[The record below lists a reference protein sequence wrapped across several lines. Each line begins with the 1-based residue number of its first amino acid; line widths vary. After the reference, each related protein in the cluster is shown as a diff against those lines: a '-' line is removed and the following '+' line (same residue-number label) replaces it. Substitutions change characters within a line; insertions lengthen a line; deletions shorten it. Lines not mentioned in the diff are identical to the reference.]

1 VHQYALDIKDLKK
14 ALAAFSKEG
23 KVKGPKA
30 GDGGLVL
37 ADLSGGGDLSFDFAN
52 FRLPPKREIFPQC
65 EAIDGNAGTPAAVLF
80 GIRPCDALAL
90 DYLDKV
96 FVDERFVDPLYQ
108 KKRNATLVIAMA
120 CEKPES
126 SCFCS
131 SVGGGPA
138 GKTGADILFHHLKTS
153 LIFEPVSEKGV
164 AFLLKNK
171 KLFREPSPKEL
182 GAKSKQE
189 SESLRAMAEI
199 HVAAV
204 PSTIK
209 AKDTPAFWNELAE
222 TCLSCGACTYL
233 CPTCHCFDFYE
244 EETPAGS
251 RKKRI
256 HDACMFASF
265 SREAS
270 GHNPRPRPGDRM
282 RQRIMHKFSY
292 THENFGRIFCVGC
305 GRCVRFC
312 PSNID
317 LRETVAKAT
326 A

>member
-1 VHQYALDIKDLKK
+1 VQKYALHIKDMKK
-14 ALAAFSKEG
+14 LLAALAKEG
-23 KVKGPKA
+23 KVKGPRTGESGTLLA
-30 GDGGLVL
+30 EISAN
-37 ADLSGGGDLSFDFAN
+37 ADLSLDFAN
-52 FRLPPKREIFPQC
+52 FRLPPKREFFPPC
-65 EAIDGNAGTPAAVLF
+65 EAIDKNDDAENTVLF

-90 DYLDKV
+90 DYFDKV
-96 FVDERFVDPLYQ
+96 FVDERFVDPFYK
-108 KKRNATLVIAMA
+108 KKRDKTLVVSMA

-131 SVGGGPA
+131 SVGDGPS
-138 GKTGADILFHHLKTS
+138 GKIGADILFHHLKTS
-153 LIFEPVSEKGV
+153 LIFEPISEKGKS
-164 AFLLKNK
+164 FLLQNK
-171 KLFREPSPKEL
+171 KLFREPTAKEL
-182 GAKSKQE
+182 EAKSKQE
-189 SESLRAMAEI
+189 SASLKAMAEI
-199 HVAAV
+199 PASAV
-204 PSTIK
+204 HSSIG
-209 AKDTPAFWNELAE
+209 AKDAPAFWNELAE
-222 TCLSCGACTYL
+222 TCLGCGVCTFL

-244 EETPAGS
+244 EPFPSGS

-265 SREAS
+265 SLEAS
-270 GHNPRPRPGDRM
+270 GHNPRPGPGDRM

-317 LRETVAKAT
+317 IRETLAKAV

>member
-14 ALAAFSKEG
+14 LIAALAKEG
-23 KVKGPKA
+23 RVKGPKTTDA
-30 GDGGLVL
+30 GALL
-37 ADLSGGGDLSFDFAN
+37 AELTGNDEMSLDFAN
-52 FRLPPKREIFPQC
+52 FRLPPKREFFPQC
-65 EAIDGNAGTPAAVLF
+65 EAIDGNGDAQEMVLF
-80 GIRPCDALAL
+80 GVRPCDALAL
-90 DYLDKV
+90 DYVDKV
-96 FVDERFVDPLYQ
+96 FIDERFTDPFY
-108 KKRNATLVIAMA
+108 KNKRDKTLVISMA
-120 CEKPES
+120 CENPES
-126 SCFCS
+126 TCFCS
-131 SVGGGPA
+131 SIGGGPA
-138 GKTGADILFHHLKTS
+138 GKTGTDILFYHLKTS
-153 LIFEPVSEKGV
+153 LLFEPVSEKGV
-164 AFLLKNK
+164 AFLQKNK
-171 KLFREPSPKEL
+171 KIFQEPTEKEL
-182 GAKSKQE
+182 HVKSKQE
-189 SESLRAMAEI
+189 SDSLKAMAE
-199 HVAAV
+199 VAASAV
-204 PSTIK
+204 PAAIK

-244 EETPAGS
+244 EQGPS
-251 RKKRI
+251 KSSKKKV

-270 GHNPRPRPGDRM
+270 GHNPRPKPGDRM

-317 LRETVAKAT
+317 IRETVAKAT